1 MVNLSI
7 NLSIHPD
14 TTKQQPDFRLSLI
27 KPDPEPFKFKLS
39 GGRNEQS
46 SNSHQHHGFGFPG
59 MITFPTYSLFMSPF
73 PCLKSRPD
81 SGSESFP

>member
-27 KPDPEPFKFKLS
+27 KPDPEPFKFNLS